1 MKKSKITLNTI
12 VFIITYFLI
21 IATAIIYKQP
31 FYRLL
36 PLLVSGIVM
45 TLQASAN
52 RYGYLLG
59 GLNCILYTI
68 VYIHIKTYMSAV
80 STIFTSMPIQLFT
93 FFYWQKHAY
102 EKSVVFKK
110 MSAKSRIIAIALFLM
125 ASVICIS
132 YLKQINSGYAILD
145 SLTSLLSIFVS
156 FFTLFAYVEYTYIW
170 PVSAF
175 LNVLLCYKV
184 FLNEPSQI
192 TYLISAIYSLYCV
205 IGALINVSKIHNIQK
220 EEILN
225 ENQRIG

>member
-1 MKKSKITLNTI
+1 MKKPKITFNNI
-12 VFIITYFLI
+12 VLIITYILI
-21 IATAIIYKQP
+21 ITSAIIYKQP

-80 STIFTSMPIQLFT
+80 SAFFTSMPIQLFT
-93 FFYWQKHAY
+93 FFYWHRHSYK
-102 EKSVVFKK
+102 KSVVFKK
-110 MSAKSRIIAIALFLM
+110 MSAKSRIIAIILFLIV
-125 ASVICIS
+125 AVICIS
-132 YLKQINSGYAILD
+132 YLRQINSGYAILD
-145 SLTSLLSIFVS
+145 SLTSLMSIFIS
-156 FFTLFAYVEYTYIW
+156 FLTLFAYVEYTYIW

-175 LNVLLCYKV
+175 CNVLLCYKV

-205 IGALINVSKIHNIQK
+205 INALINVNKIHNIQK
-220 EEILN
+220 KEILN
-225 ENQRIG
+225 EN